1 MKKILVFVQLLGFLG
16 ALSIFSLCSELL
28 ASPAD
33 VEIRHE
39 SVRLTRI
46 GPERRFGVSPT
57 GILYRPADRMPQT
70 AVIVIHPENDRRNDW
85 HCTALAQAGYAAFCM
100 ATRYVREN
108 EHLIMEEVVLD
119 LAEAVR
125 YLKEDRGFRYVVLQ
139 GHSGGGSTVA
149 LYQNQAQKKP
159 PNRIQHTPAGDPP
172 DLNDYYL
179 PQADGLIISAAH
191 LGRGWAVARKLDPSV
206 VDEDDPLSLDPS
218 LDMFDPENGFRVPP
232 EASRYSEEFIQ
243 RFKAAQAARMQR
255 LIARA
260 REMVAERKM
269 YQKLLAAP
277 DFNQRSP
284 REQLKI
290 RRGAIMQRYM
300 TIYRD
305 FSSLYYVDPNFD
317 PDDRLLGTTRGN
329 RPDLYN
335 YYAYFHPRNISP
347 EALLSAES
355 TASNVYTPNLLPEVT
370 VPLLAI
376 IGSAD
381 PGSLVGET
389 RTHYEAA
396 GSKDKE
402 FVVIEGA
409 DHSYLPAGPKAG
421 KGDQRE
427 RTIQALSDWLSKRFP
442 H

>member
-1 MKKILVFVQLLGFLG
+1 MKRILVIVQMLACLG
-16 ALSIFSLCSELL
+16 IFSEFLTVS
-28 ASPAD
+28 AN

-57 GILYRPADRMPQT
+57 GILYRPIDKMPQT
-70 AVIVIHPENDRRNDW
+70 VVIVIHPENDRRNDW
-85 HCTALAQAGYAAFCM
+85 HCNAIAQRGYAAFCM

-149 LYQNQAQKKP
+149 LYQNQAGKNP

-172 DLNDYYL
+172 NLNNYYL
-179 PQADGLIISAAH
+179 PEADGLIISAAH

-206 VDEDDPLSLDPS
+206 VDENDALSVDPR
-218 LDMFDPENGFRVPP
+218 LDMFDPKNGFRIPP
-232 EASRYSEEFIQ
+232 EASLYSEEFIK

-255 LIARA
+255 LIAKA
-260 REMVAERKM
+260 FSMVEERKM

-277 DFNQRSP
+277 DFSERTP

-290 RRGAIMQRYM
+290 RRGAIVQRYM

-305 FSSLYYVDPNFD
+305 FSSLYYVDPTFD
-317 PDDRLLGTTRGN
+317 PDDRLLGTSRGN

-355 TASNVYTPNLLPEVT
+355 TASNVYTPNLLPDVT
-370 VPLLAI
+370 VPLLTI

-381 PGSLVGET
+381 PGSLVSET
-389 RTHYEAA
+389 RTHYEAS
-396 GSKDKE
+396 GSKDKK

-409 DHSYLPAGPKAG
+409 DHGYLPAGPKAG

-427 RTIQALSDWLSKRFP
+427 RTAKVLTEWLSKRFP
-442 H
+442 R